1 MAQDLTQDTLFP
13 RPDDAG
19 YRAPDVCTLTGCTYR
34 QLDYWTTTGII
45 TASINP
51 GTGSGTARAYSYR
64 DLVNVQIIVNLLAT
78 GISFKKMRTTLSH
91 LHTYDLDDI
100 AETTVLSDGTTVH
113 LCTQP
118 DDIAEL
124 LTSGHGIFGI
134 AIPGVINQL
143 SGQLNKHG
151 HAIKNAAA

>member
-1 MAQDLTQDTLFP
+1 MAQDTLFP
-13 RPDDAG
+13 RTDDAG
-19 YRAPDVCTLTGCTYR
+19 YRAPAVCTLAGCTYR

-51 GTGSGTARAYSYR
+51 GTGSGTVRAYSYR

-78 GISFKKMRTTLSH
+78 GISLEKVRTTLSH

-134 AIPGVINQL
+134 SIPGVINQL

-151 HAIKNAAA
+151 LAMSHTAA